1 MAKTSLSCN
10 RLAGGGIIR
19 PNRLAHLPFADSPF
33 FTMRNLFLMLLIV
46 LVALVVLLGPSAYAF
61 YHSQGPLPGGV
72 TLGGM
77 VPTGET
83 LEEVARNLYEAFQQ
97 PVAVYYDDERII
109 LQPSEIGFQVDVND
123 MIAEAMPY
131 GQGLGFWRPFLGQVI
146 DRPIKPID
154 IPLKYTLDEKKLGAW
169 FYDVAQR
176 YDRPPRPPHAVA
188 LAPGTPFTTT
198 FMFQAGTPG
207 LELQPELS
215 LPGLLDALTDPVERE
230 AHLVLVEVPPP
241 PPTMAE
247 LQKLLERRAAEFP
260 GLVSIFVRQVGGD
273 EEVAIDPEIAFAGMS
288 TMKIPIMVEL
298 FRVLDQ
304 PPGIETTNLLTK
316 TLGLSGNFTANLL
329 LRIIGGGQIG
339 DEWRGAERV
348 TEMLHELGLRNSF
361 IATPYDKEAL
371 PRTYKT
377 PANSRTDVTTYPD
390 PHMQTTAKDI
400 ALLME
405 WIVQCS
411 EGGGTLLAAF
421 PDELTPDEC
430 RQMLDFIALN
440 KKGILLER
448 GLPPGVRMVHKHGFV
463 EDSHGDVAAVWSP
476 AGPYVVSVYIYKYGW
491 VEWNLSSSIMADVS
505 KAAWDYFTLLA
516 NAGKPPTTTETELE

>member
-1 MAKTSLSCN
+1 
-10 RLAGGGIIR
+10 
-19 PNRLAHLPFADSPF
+19 
-33 FTMRNLFLMLLIV
+33 MRNFLLILLV
-46 LVALVVLLGPSAYAF
+46 VIVALAVLLGPGAYAF
-61 YHSQGPLPGGV
+61 YNSQGPLPGGV
-72 TLGGM
+72 TLAGM
-77 VPTGET
+77 DPAGAT
-83 LEEVARNLYEAFQQ
+83 LEEIARNVYETFQQ
-97 PVAVYYDDERII
+97 PVAVYYDNERII
-109 LQPSEIGFQVDVND
+109 LQPSEIGFQVDVNL
-123 MIAEAMPY
+123 MIAEAMPL
-131 GQGLGFWRPFLGQVI
+131 GEGLGFWRPFLGEI
-146 DRPIKPID
+146 INRPARPID
-154 IPLKYTLDEKKLGAW
+154 IPLQYTLDEERLGAW
-169 FYDVAQR
+169 FHDVAQR
-176 YDRPPRPPHAVA
+176 YDRPARAARGVA

-198 FMFQAGTPG
+198 FMFQAGQPG

-215 LPGLLDALTDPVERE
+215 LPGLLAALTDPVNRE

-247 LQKLLERRAAEFP
+247 LEKLLRNRADRFP
-260 GLVSIFVRQVGGD
+260 GIVTIFVRQVGSS
-273 EEVAIDPEIAFAGMS
+273 EEVAIQPDIAFAGMS

-339 DEWRGAERV
+339 DEWRGADRV
-348 TEMLHELGLRNSF
+348 TAMLHELGLRNSF

-371 PRTYKT
+371 PKTYTT

-390 PHMQTTAKDI
+390 KHMQTTAKDI

-411 EGGGTLLAAF
+411 QGGGTLLAAF
-421 PDELTPDEC
+421 PGELTADEC
-430 RQMLDFIALN
+430 RQMLDFIDLN
-440 KKGILLER
+440 KKGILLET
-448 GLPPGVRMVHKHGFV
+448 GLPEGVRMVHKHGFV

-476 AGPYVVSVYIYKYGW
+476 VGPYVVSVFIYKYGW
-491 VEWNLSSSIMADVS
+491 VEWDLSSSLMADVS

-516 NAGKPPTTTETELE
+516 NGGEPPRVETIEASP